1 MNTPAVAQNLA
12 SRGRGEDKMLVHM
25 TPSEVEGLQA
35 LAMSKGGSLTIN
47 PETGLPEAG
56 SLSDTFKAVLPT
68 LVGAG
73 IMMIPGVNAAVAPWM
88 VGLGVGGLEY
98 ARTGDL
104 GRGLSAGLGAYGGAG
119 MASGL
124 MGGQQAA
131 TANKG
136 EVIKT
141 AANTG
146 PQGAK
151 FANVNNA
158 GYTNIQTPPPP
169 QQGIPI
175 GMNRTSTIGGSGSG
189 SGMSSIP
196 TNMSSYTA
204 PGTETFAGNFDIATQ
219 GAKNVIKPGGFT
231 KLVTDM
237 GGGKAALMKG
247 AATAGSIAGGLGAFD
262 PPEYTPIAEKTSD
275 YAGPYL
281 PAERNV
287 RFRGKEDIL
296 SGEGREF
303 RYFNPVN
310 PFPAV
315 RTAAHGG
322 LMSAKKMA
330 VGGRYLDGPGD
341 GVSDSIPATVD
352 GEQPVLLSEGEYII
366 PAEVVSAVGN
376 GSSDAGADKF
386 TALVDTIMAKTRR
399 VAKGKPNGADKLL
412 KGLVPQTA

>member
-1 MNTPAVAQNLA
+1 MNTSAVAQNLA

-73 IMMIPGVNAAVAPWM
+73 IMMIPGVNAAVTPWM

-119 MASGL
+119 ITSGL

-131 TANKG
+131 TEAATDQT
-136 EVIKT
+136 IKT
-141 AANTG
+141 VANTG

-151 FANVNNA
+151 FATVNNA

-169 QQGIPI
+169 QQGIQI

-189 SGMSSIP
+189 MSNIP
-196 TNMSSYTA
+196 TNMGSYTA

-219 GAKNVIKPGGFT
+219 GAKDVIKPGGFT
-231 KLVTDM
+231 NLVTNM
-237 GGGKAALMKG
+237 GGGKEALMKG

-262 PPEYTPIAEKTSD
+262 YKPMPLVEPEKSTYE
-275 YAGPYL
+275 GPYL
-281 PAERNV
+281 PTERTAT
-287 RFRGKEDIL
+287 FRGEDAIL
-296 SGEGREF
+296 SGDGREF

-310 PFPAV
+310 PYPAV
-315 RTAAHGG
+315 RTAADGG
-322 LMSAKKMA
+322 LMSTAPSQE
-330 VGGRYLDGPGD
+330 GRYLDGPGD
-341 GVSDSIPATVD
+341 GVSDSIPAIVD

>member
-68 LVGAG
+68 LIGAG
-73 IMMIPGVNAAVAPWM
+73 VMMIPGVNAAVAPWM

-131 TANKG
+131 TVSKG
-136 EVIKT
+136 EATKNI

-146 PQGAK
+146 PQSAK

-158 GYTNIQTPPPP
+158 GYTNIPTPPP
-169 QQGIPI
+169 QQQGFQI
-175 GMNRTSTIGGSGSG
+175 GMNRTSTVGGSG
-189 SGMSSIP
+189 MNSIP

-219 GAKNVIKPGGFT
+219 GAKNAIKPGGFT
-231 KLVTDM
+231 ELVTNM
-237 GGGKAALMKG
+237 GGGKAALMQG
-247 AATAGSIAGGLGAFD
+247 AATVGGIAGGLGAFD
-262 PPEYTPIAEKTSD
+262 YEPMKLAEAETYD
-275 YAGPYL
+275 YEGPYL
-281 PAERNV
+281 PTERTAT
-287 RFRGKEDIL
+287 FRGRDDIL

-310 PFPAV
+310 PYPAV

-341 GVSDSIPATVD
+341 GVSDSIPAIVD

-386 TALVDTIMAKTRR
+386 TALVDTIMAKTRK